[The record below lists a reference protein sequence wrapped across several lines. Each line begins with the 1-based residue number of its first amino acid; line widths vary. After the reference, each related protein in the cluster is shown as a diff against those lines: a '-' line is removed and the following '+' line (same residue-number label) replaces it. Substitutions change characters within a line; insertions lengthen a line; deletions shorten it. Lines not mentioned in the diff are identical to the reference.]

1 MPALWVSKMHPMPCL
16 GWYFKK
22 NPIHEELD
30 ARESVGIA
38 NLLGKRLHEWTI
50 AGKKENISPHSR
62 VMSRR
67 TQSPWGPRPG
77 HRPWSSLSPRS
88 LPDIKQWAHLCRHHH
103 WSPDKCSGPWHTP
116 PRGPGARNTRSRRPR
131 ISSTPGGHEV
141 TDKAWNIGE
150 LYLDIL
156 EVRADPARVRPLA
169 PAQDGDHATGAGL
182 ARSREP
188 DGRYLAGDL
197 RQGHRSNERPA
208 CHGCF
213 LHQYQLV
220 AGQWP
225 SHLPRLTDHIRDVGC
240 N

>member
-1 MPALWVSKMHPMPCL
+1 MNELSLAKRKTFHLTAEWWAEGH
-16 GWYFKK
+16 
-22 NPIHEELD
+22 NP
-30 ARESVGIA
+30 REDPGLVTA
-38 NLLGKRLHEWTI
+38 
-50 AGKKENISPHSR
+50 
-62 VMSRR
+62 
-67 TQSPWGPRPG
+67 PG
-77 HRPWSSLSPRS
+77 HHWAPGVSLTS
-88 LPDIKQWAHLCRHHH
+88 DNAHLCGHRH

-141 TDKAWNIGE
+141 TDKAWDISE

-197 RQGHRSNERPA
+197 RQGRSNERPA
-208 CHGCF
+208 CHCCF

-225 SHLPRLTDHIRDVGC
+225 SHLPRLTDHIRDGGC